1 MKLLIAEKLK
11 EKKMTQKKLAEL
23 IGISAPYLTNIIS
36 QKRSCDMDLL
46 EKIADALDVSVIS
59 LIDDERSSV
68 ISSFRT
74 DEGSF
79 EIRKVSM

>member
-1 MKLLIAEKLK
+1 MRLLIAEKLK

-36 QKRSCDMDLL
+36 QKRSCDMDML

-74 DEGSF
+74 EEGNF
-79 EIRKVSM
+79 EIRKVNM